1 MKKGFVFLFLFSSFL
16 VYSILVYTKG
26 TKANGKTMSAE
37 AVRGKF
43 LYQKHNCT
51 ACHQIYGLGGYLGPD
66 LTNAISAN
74 ENSEIVAKALLKTGT
89 QRMPDFHLN
98 ENEIEEIITYLK
110 YIDETTVI
118 NTITE

>member
-16 VYSILVYTKG
+16 AYSILVYTKG
-26 TKANGKTMSAE
+26 TKANGATMNAE
-37 AVRGKF
+37 AVRGKY

-74 ENSEIVAKALLKTGT
+74 ENSEIVAQALLKTGT
-89 QRMPDFHLN
+89 QRMSDFHLN
-98 ENEIEEIITYLK
+98 ENEIKELVAYLK

-118 NTITE
+118 NTIPE